1 MKKDRGWWWPNGERH
16 MLEWLAN
23 AKNRIVLN
31 GREAYQGRKQL
42 QVFELLAAGHH
53 RTAIDI
59 GSHVGLWAY
68 NLCGLFERV
77 HCFEPVAEHRE
88 CFEANMTQHANWT
101 LHDCALGDVERTVG
115 MFTNPT
121 SSGDSWV
128 KGDGNI
134 PMLTLDSFTIPEVD
148 LIKVD
153 AEGFEEKILRGAEQT
168 LLKHRPL
175 VVVEQK
181 RDMAVKF
188 GLEPQGALGYLQS
201 LGGNVLKEISGD
213 YYVRM

>member
-1 MKKDRGWWWPNGERH
+1 MKKVKGWWWPSGERH
-16 MLEWLAN
+16 MIEWMEN
-23 AKNRIVLN
+23 AKNRLILN
-31 GREAYQGRKQL
+31 GRETYQGKKQL
-42 QVFELLAAGHH
+42 ETILLLQPDRH
-53 RTAIDI
+53 RVAIDI

-68 NLCGLFERV
+68 NLCHIFERV
-77 HCFEPVAEHRE
+77 HAFEPVAEHRE

-101 LHDCALGDVERTVG
+101 LHACALGDLERTVG

-128 KGDGNI
+128 KGDGDI
-134 PMLTLDSFTIPEVD
+134 QMLTLDGFTIPEVD

-188 GLEPQGALGYLQS
+188 GLQPQGALGYLQG
-201 LGGNVLKEISGD
+201 LGGKVVKEISGD